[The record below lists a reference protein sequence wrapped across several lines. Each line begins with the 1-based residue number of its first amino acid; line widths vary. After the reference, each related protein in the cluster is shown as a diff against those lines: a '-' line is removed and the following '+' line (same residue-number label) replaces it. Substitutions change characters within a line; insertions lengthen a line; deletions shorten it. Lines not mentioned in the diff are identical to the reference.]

1 MILKNQYNGGHKMS
15 NCLYTEDHE
24 WLKVDGNI
32 ALVGITN
39 HAADELGEIVYLELL
54 EVKENLSKGDEFG
67 SVESVKTVSGLYSP
81 ITGKIIEINQEAV
94 DSPDVINQSP
104 YDKGWLIKIEFDN
117 TEEIDELMNE
127 HDYQSFIKT
136 LN

>member
-1 MILKNQYNGGHKMS
+1 MS

>member
-1 MILKNQYNGGHKMS
+1 MS

-24 WLKVDGNI
+24 WLKVDGNT

-67 SVESVKTVSGLYSP
+67 SVESVKTVSGLFSP
-81 ITGKIIEINQEAV
+81 ITGKIVEINQAAV
-94 DSPDVINQSP
+94 DSPDIINQSP
-104 YDKGWLIKIEFDN
+104 FDEGWLIKIEFDN
-117 TEEIDELMNE
+117 SEEIEELMNE
-127 HDYQSFIKT
+127 NDYQSFIKT

>member
-1 MILKNQYNGGHKMS
+1 MS

-24 WLKVDGNI
+24 WLKVDGNT

-67 SVESVKTVSGLYSP
+67 SVESVKTVSGLFSP
-81 ITGKIIEINQEAV
+81 ITGKIVEINQAAV
-94 DSPDVINQSP
+94 DSPDIINQSP
-104 YDKGWLIKIEFDN
+104 FDEGWLIKIEFDN
-117 TEEIDELMNE
+117 SEEIEELMNE
-127 HDYQSFIKT
+127 NDYQAFIKT